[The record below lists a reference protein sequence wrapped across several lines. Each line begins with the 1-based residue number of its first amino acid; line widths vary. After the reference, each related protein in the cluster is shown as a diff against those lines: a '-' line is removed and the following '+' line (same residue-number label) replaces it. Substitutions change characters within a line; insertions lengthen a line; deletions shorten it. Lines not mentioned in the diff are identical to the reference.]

1 MTVQDQ
7 INWLEENSMHVFELF
22 RPIAYKD
29 GKDSRTYELSN
40 IPLDKY
46 QFQLKFKKTPL
57 PVVVKIQSVLGKLI
71 DEAEDGQVTIYGGYA
86 GATPYWTYTV
96 NKLIK
101 SENSQTSSGTKYK
114 VFGKSIK
121 YGIVRFRTVVANN
134 KESAIKA
141 ALYSLEYDNKEKF
154 EFYSIEEISK

>member
-7 INWLEENSMHVFELF
+7 INWLQENSNSICELF
-22 RPIAYKD
+22 YSMAYKD
-29 GKDSRTYELSN
+29 GEDYRTYELSN

-57 PVVVKIQSVLGKLI
+57 PVVVKIKSVLGKLI
-71 DEAEDGQVTIYGGYA
+71 DEVEDGQVTIYGGHA
-86 GATPYWTYTV
+86 GAIPYWTYKV
-96 NKLIK
+96 NKLVK
-101 SENSQTSSGTKYK
+101 SENLQTSSGNKYK
-114 VFGKSIK
+114 VFGKSCK
-121 YGIVRFRTVVANN
+121 YGTIRFRTIVANN